1 MSQPGGKADALQTFP
16 ETKTPIQHD
25 NLNSDSNPIP
35 SKEEVDLSEYSDE
48 SPMRHYEPITTGGN
62 GGMERTF
69 TGLSRQRSEV
79 MIEDLDRRELQRI
92 VTELSRRQ
100 SSVHGNRPGIERLG
114 TIDENDPAYDPE
126 SKDFDLEK
134 WIRAFIQKLG
144 DEGITSKRT
153 GVTYKNLNV
162 SGSGAALQLQETVG
176 STLTSIIRPGQLFS
190 FGKKEPKHILR
201 NFDGVLKSGELLIV
215 LGRPGS
221 GCSTLLK
228 SLTGELHG
236 LTVEAN
242 SLLHYNGI
250 PQKKMI
256 KEFKGETVYNQ
267 EVCRIFSFPPTA
279 CPWRRKLIKM
289 LSRSK
294 NTSLILLLVK
304 RWSLRLRYER
314 LSIAFKE

>member
-16 ETKTPIQHD
+16 ETKTPTHD
-25 NLNSDSNPIP
+25 GDLNTEPKSTPL
-35 SKEEVDLSEYSDE
+35 KEEIDLSEYSDE
-48 SPMRHYEPITTGGN
+48 SPMRHYAPIATGGH
-62 GGMERTF
+62 GMERTF

-79 MIEDLDRRELQRI
+79 MMEDHDRSELQRI
-92 VTELSRRQ
+92 ITELSRRQ
-100 SSVHGNRPGIERLG
+100 SSIHGNRPGIERLG
-114 TIDENDPAYDPE
+114 TIDENDPAYDPD

-153 GVTYKNLNV
+153 GVAYKNLNV

-176 STLTSIIRPGQLFS
+176 STLTSIIRPGQFFS

-236 LTVEAN
+236 LTVEEK
-242 SLLHYNGI
+242 SVLHYNGI

-256 KEFKGETVYNQ
+256 KEFKGETIYNQ
-267 EVCRIFSFPPTA
+267 EVCGIF
-279 CPWRRKLIKM
+279 
-289 LSRSK
+289 
-294 NTSLILLLVK
+294 
-304 RWSLRLRYER
+304 
-314 LSIAFKE
+314 